1 MDNFNAFAL
10 PESLQKSL
18 TRLNMSKP
26 TDVQIQAIPHAM
38 AGKDV
43 IVSAPTG
50 TGKTLAFSI
59 PIVAKLIE
67 DKNFG
72 VIVITPTRE
81 LAAQIITVMQSLLFF
96 NREVKS
102 ALLIGGAPMGPQLAQ
117 LRNKPQLIVGTP
129 GRINDHLDTGRLT
142 LEKTKFVV
150 LDEMDRMLDMGF
162 SVQIDEVL
170 TYLKNEKQAMML
182 SATISPAIRKL
193 SARYLNDPA
202 SVTID
207 GKDIVN
213 TKIKQEFI
221 HLAREHKYEELVK
234 QLTEREGSVI
244 IFVKTRRNAED
255 IADRL
260 YNDNFRARSIH
271 GDLRQ
276 NQRDKIIRLFR
287 KGDFEIIVGT
297 DVASRGLD
305 VPHIKHVINYN
316 LPTNPEDYVHR
327 VGRTARA
334 GAEGDALTFVSSN
347 ERKEWNALEVFLDPS
362 KKSKAGNDNNKGRP
376 KRKFGSRDGRG
387 GAGRFQSDRR
397 SNSSSRGD
405 SSRGGYRGDS
415 SRGDNR
421 SESRG
426 GYRGDS
432 SRGDNR
438 SESRGG
444 YRGDSSR
451 GDNRSESAGRYKGG
465 DRSEFSSLRG
475 TRRPDSSAPRSG
487 DRRPSRTAPPRNKT
501 RDPRDPREPK
511 VA

>member
-1 MDNFNAFAL
+1 MDNFNSSSESQDKSSDNLNVTEPVEVQDLPSDLLAKDEMNSSSKSQEKSPAKPAKSTKSAEDQVQDILSDLEEKYDIKGEVSSSVESQEKSPAKPAEAQVKAIPKAVSGKGRGGKMDNFDSFVL

-18 TRLNMSKP
+18 ARLNMTKP
-26 TDVQIQAIPHAM
+26 TDVQIQAMPHAI
-38 AGKDV
+38 AGRDV

-59 PIVAKLIE
+59 PVVAKLIE

-81 LAAQIITVMQSLLFF
+81 LASQIITVMQSLLFF
-96 NREVKS
+96 NKEVKS

-129 GRINDHLDTGRLT
+129 GRINDHLNTGRLN
-142 LEKTKFVV
+142 LDNTKFVV

-162 SVQIDEVL
+162 SIQIDEVL

-316 LPTNPEDYVHR
+316 LPTNPEDYVHFMR
-327 VGRTARA
+327 VHFGHSNL
-334 GAEGDALTFVSSN
+334 GIFAEVINGGVIRVRDRL
-347 ERKEWNALEVFLDPS
+347 
-362 KKSKAGNDNNKGRP
+362 RP
-376 KRKFGSRDGRG
+376 
-387 GAGRFQSDRR
+387 A
-397 SNSSSRGD
+397 
-405 SSRGGYRGDS
+405 
-415 SRGDNR
+415 
-421 SESRG
+421 
-426 GYRGDS
+426 
-432 SRGDNR
+432 
-438 SESRGG
+438 
-444 YRGDSSR
+444 
-451 GDNRSESAGRYKGG
+451 
-465 DRSEFSSLRG
+465 
-475 TRRPDSSAPRSG
+475 
-487 DRRPSRTAPPRNKT
+487 
-501 RDPRDPREPK
+501 
-511 VA
+511 